1 MGLIDWARTLFTTA
15 FYSTAC
21 VVSLA
26 VVALYVKQDN
36 LLYHP
41 TIQNMPKR

>member
-1 MGLIDWARTLFTTA
+1 MGILDWARSLFTTA
-15 FYSTAC
+15 CYSTAC
-21 VVSLA
+21 LVSLA
-26 VVALYVKQDN
+26 VLALYMKQDN